1 MDNIRSTI
9 ELLFHRQ
16 NAGSVILSH
25 YSNSPLKYIEKVDL
39 NWFQDAFEQ
48 DFHRYTRDEIKHIH
62 GILSS
67 KWMRRV
73 YPDGSLGS
81 SCNIFHVLLHFVDK
95 VLLEEDDEP
104 RCEYGQLLRWR
115 VLSEALGEDLFTTSY
130 LACKDLLANRNRNYF
145 SWRPTIETNNRQL
158 KEILKK
164 GTTDLHFHLN
174 GSSLNFDLNWLSLMN
189 FISDWSAEFHE
200 LNSSKMPDIV
210 FRFDDTLLGLHDLC
224 IKAALIRVIL
234 FLKLKESKFKIG
246 QNLINQILIC
256 RSEKQILSYT
266 HLLQANIEQVKHLY
280 GRKYGKEIVD
290 YAIPM
295 QLTERDLTAKYHL
308 ADTILYGERYLMYHL
323 FKKVYTYDKDF
334 LVYTDLFYAYLLIKE
349 RLRREIIQINKRI
362 GFANFSDYQ
371 SRKNLFIRKGS
382 IYEVL
387 LCNIAINSTLTDQNI
402 KYLEA
407 RITPAES
414 KTGILNRIT
423 KLDAQVDDAR
433 FLVHYKKQSCL
444 ICPWKQGYC
453 VYKQELKAER
463 ERGEFYYIFH
473 FIKGETPREMN
484 PTEEELLVNSRNW
497 ILRKKVRKQALAINE
512 VRKSVHPLKKRIV
525 GIDAASSEIGFRPEI
540 FAQAYRF
547 LKTYSHQAPYE
558 FIVLP
563 SFQPLGFTYHAGEDF
578 LDLADG
584 LRAIDETILFLNF
597 TRGDRIG
604 HAIALG
610 LDPQKYYTLKNK
622 TLVMPKQDFL
632 DNLAWVL
639 EKIRIYNISVSS
651 QLVYCLTEA
660 FHKYYYDIYD
670 NCVDEA
676 VTPDLYYKSWLLRG
690 DNPEVYKNQGK
701 NSEFKMVHTDFWEYC
716 NINNFSE
723 EVKIAR
729 QNRLARYLYKL
740 YHYEP
745 GVKTRGK
752 VYDEFIVNGDYIRL
766 IEMLQKEMR
775 FDIARR
781 HIGIEV
787 NPTSNQLIGSYKR
800 YADHPVIR
808 FFNMGLTHDRTELTG
823 CPQLPVSINTDDQGV
838 FSTCLE
844 NEYALMAIAM
854 EKERKADESLQYNQR
869 MIYDWLDRIREM
881 GFEQKFH
888 KD

>member
-1 MDNIRSTI
+1 MDNLRSTI

-16 NAGSVILSH
+16 NAASVIWAH
-25 YSNSPLKYIEKVDL
+25 YSNCPLKYIEKVDL

-67 KWMRRV
+67 KWMKRT
-73 YPDGSLGS
+73 YPDGRLGTEG
-81 SCNIFHVLLHFVDK
+81 NIFHVLLHFTDK

-104 RCEYGQLLRWR
+104 RCEYSQLLRWR
-115 VLSEALGEDLFTTSY
+115 ALSETLGEDLFTTSF
-130 LACKDLLANRNRNYF
+130 LACKDLVANRNRNYF

-189 FISDWSAEFHE
+189 FIFDRSSEFCE

-210 FRFDDTLLGLHDLC
+210 FRFDERCLGLYHLC
-224 IKAALIRVIL
+224 IKAALIRLVL
-234 FLKLKESKFKIG
+234 FVALKATNFKID
-246 QNLINQILIC
+246 QTLINEILTC
-256 RSEKQILSYT
+256 RDENEILDFT
-266 HLLQANIEQVKHLY
+266 RRLQDHIDQVRYLF

-323 FKKVYTYDKDF
+323 FKKVYTHDRDF
-334 LVYTDLFYAYLLIKE
+334 IVYTDLFYAYLLIKQ

-371 SRKNLFIRKGS
+371 SRKSLFIRKGS

-387 LCNIAINSTLTDQNI
+387 VCNIAINSTLTDQNI

-414 KTGILNRIT
+414 KTGILNRVT
-423 KLDAQVDDAR
+423 KLDAQVEDAR
-433 FLVHYKKQSCL
+433 FLVQDKKLSCL
-444 ICPWKQGYC
+444 ICPKNQKYC
-453 VYKQELKAER
+453 IDNQKLKAKTEK
-463 ERGEFYYIFH
+463 GEFYYILH
-473 FIKGETPREMN
+473 FIKGETPREKN
-484 PTEEELLVNSRNW
+484 PTEEELLVNCRNW
-497 ILRKKVRKQALAINE
+497 ILRKKVKKQALAIND
-512 VRKSVHPLKKRIV
+512 VRKSFHPLKNRIV

-547 LKTYSHQAPYE
+547 LKTYSHQSQDEYL
-558 FIVLP
+558 VLP

-584 LRAIDETILFLNF
+584 LRAIEETVLFLNL

-610 LDPQKYYTLKNK
+610 LNPQKYYTLKNK
-622 TLVMPKQDFL
+622 TVVMPKQDFL
-632 DNLAWVL
+632 DNLAWLL
-639 EKIRIYNISVSS
+639 EKIRIYNIPASS

-670 NCVDEA
+670 NCVSGA

-690 DNPEVYKNQGK
+690 DDPALYKLEN
-701 NSEFKMVHTDFWEYC
+701 NSSEFKVSHTEFWEYC
-716 NINNFSE
+716 GVNNYSE
-723 EVKIAR
+723 DIKIAR

-745 GVKTRGK
+745 GVKIRGK
-752 VYDEFIVNGDYIRL
+752 VYDEFIVNSDYIRL
-766 IEMLQKEMR
+766 IELLQKEMR

-787 NPTSNQLIGSYKR
+787 NPTSNQVIGTYKR
-800 YADHPVIR
+800 YAEHPVIR
-808 FFNMGLTHDRTELTG
+808 FFNMSLTHDRNELAQ

-838 FSTCLE
+838 FATCLE

-888 KD
+888 K